1 MQELYLEDYDVNLQF
16 PDEMSED
23 RIMEIIQRD
32 YPEPDEKLVARFE
45 NPDTP
50 ASSLTREDFSRYKA
64 AKPEIGLSDLPSI
77 AVDAAVMTAS
87 RIIENLP
94 SAIATYANVFEP
106 GTSARTFME
115 GAARGM
121 YDTETL
127 VKMGNNYLRTKLA
140 SFGGTSENEMDE
152 EFRRFLGIKELQ
164 NVRGAIERGEQ
175 GAWNEYAEFA
185 GLDAAKIDLAKVD
198 QKAAEITGEFIDPTL
213 LIPAGKIGGAASRA
227 MARAASKPVRMA
239 GKGAGIAAE
248 FGRDVIERGKN
259 VVKGATEVVDEA
271 TGGLGNV
278 VVPGGVGAAVASGLV
293 GAGTAQTLG
302 AVVAAPTMLDVAGG
316 LLTGFGEAMA
326 HTPTRLGGL
335 GRLALHQP
343 DTIAGKMA
351 GRLKFL
357 DTPIEY
363 AGRAA
368 GGAAIGAGIG
378 GGIGLATGGLEGLA
392 AGIGS
397 GGVLGAAGGGLGRAV
412 EGLTGSAL
420 RNAQDADFGRWI
432 ESKSPEDRAR
442 LESLSREDRIA
453 RMDAEQ
459 ILLPVNAEVR
469 HVDPD
474 FVVDEAGNTLGT
486 AAGFYTTEGEKPIIY
501 LNTRADGRTMLHET
515 LHSLAKL
522 DGFDVLISNI
532 KNTAKRMYSQTELN
546 DFIRQ
551 YEEKLTREIPLTGE
565 QVKRFNG
572 SAEAKADYI
581 LEELAAEYFVNF
593 IKGKN
598 SDYIFSGNSFTDG
611 LRGMFARFTKGKLDR
626 VYDTFSSPIFQSRI
640 KQSRQ
645 LDGMMNDMVKARR
658 RAGREVEASF
668 DQPIKT
674 YSDADLSDDQ
684 AFEAMVGMG
693 IAKTDNRGRRV
704 MMGDAE
710 QKRVAKERAAAIDKV
725 LSESEGAAPK
735 QERVPKEEDIEV
747 DDKKAP
753 KGKKEKP
760 KKEEKPKQDRKRK
773 PGLTKQPNGDWEG
786 SSLSDEQYQALMD
799 SPDIPDTVKKALQ
812 ELQKI
817 ATGDQYA
824 NWTYAAATMKTKL
837 GKTRYRNL
845 PISNRDGLMYD
856 IIVSPRTGTISGRI
870 LDMSL
875 LETKARRLYR
885 ESGEMQKLFG
895 SEANM
900 FADLHTYINALTAG
914 EKRTAEVLGSQR
926 KSDFL
931 NKILSIRNVK
941 GNPEIPDVPLTAA
954 QRRKFEGGKDFPWRS
969 FRLDR
974 IVSMRQREGRPIM
987 SFSEAAYQRGQTHFM
1002 PDVDQYG
1009 YRMAHR
1015 APDGTYGEG
1024 SIDKMDTIYP
1034 DDIYSSNGARYYG
1047 NDDFESRKTIQLFRS
1062 LRGKPEAELTIYR
1075 AVPKGVSGV
1084 INPGD
1089 WVTPSRKYAELHAKY
1104 FDETGADILEK
1115 KVKAKEVYS
1124 EGNSIFEFGWN
1135 PKAPGDARFSPG
1147 TGRSKADQDYLKA
1160 AKAKDFG
1167 RLAGM
1172 VDDAANQ
1179 AGYNSPTLYH
1189 GSIDPSLNRLD
1200 PRSAVEVEGGVFMTT
1215 NEDVATPYSYER
1227 AYGDIISEEPLGKVY
1242 TVKAKLQNPLEYVPG
1257 MVRGTP
1263 KPNAKYIDAVEM
1275 GDAIRA
1281 AKQAGHDGLII
1292 RNIDDTI
1299 GMTGDMSDVYVA
1311 FNAEQIKSAD
1321 PITYNDDGS
1330 IIPLS
1335 ERFKDT
1341 TDDIRFSPEPD
1352 TIPEVRRQ
1360 MQEPI
1365 ESGTPANGVFTLTP
1379 DVIARFSPAVNDPGV
1394 NLDQLN
1400 GKKAFIMFADRM
1412 MVGEYVTRSG
1422 KVFNLRGGPD
1432 HPDLADNQ
1440 GKLAWAVEGGQV
1452 GARLDKAIRSTD
1464 GYGLVALQDELAL
1477 ASNKDYSEI
1486 MMEELRYD
1494 LKNNPAIKKDLK
1506 KLLGALSAEIQKT
1519 FKKNRLSK
1527 EARDKKKAQKQGKKF
1542 TAPKPKKWESIEIT
1556 SLKDLEG
1563 MFPTMPFEVRK
1574 LVWQKLASESYKN
1587 KYGGIFWKDVAAD
1600 MSAYKDKDGYRTG
1613 DIVKVI
1619 KFDKSGPTSIVD
1631 PQDMGLPVHPSYR
1644 YGVLG
1649 KSVSNIR
1656 GRLSMYDLLRAE
1668 LGDRVSKKGD
1678 VVPSTFR
1685 AVSMRSLTDPS
1696 LQPEIKPGA
1705 LDPRTYEKPVTQ
1717 KYGSSIGKARVEA
1730 MKEARKEANK
1740 FSPAGERMGALPTG
1754 EGPVLQRVD
1763 TPILTGP
1770 ASNVISTERIRQ
1782 EISEDKKALVF
1793 ENTAVDNGKMVGLRL
1808 DIPTYQ
1814 RTMDKGSPVF
1824 PISVHEKWAGK
1835 ASGKAGKI
1843 IGYTNIATVENPVFM
1858 INEKAAEKIKEGKP
1872 KTTIATV
1879 EGSYRKTTSIPDD
1892 IESWT
1897 QAAMN
1902 PRRHSYFY
1910 DRETGQPVV
1919 GGDVAISTGNTVF
1932 VKNPVFASADQF
1944 RFSPQRSLNN
1954 RGGAVYTTAEGHRAV
1969 QTSSR
1974 AGVRVYGPTGR
1985 RIGPVFGSVEEAER
1999 FLNK

>member
-64 AKPEIGLSDLPSI
+64 AKPEIGLSDLPGI

-198 QKAAEITGEFIDPTL
+198 QRAAEITGEFIDPTL

-392 AGIGS
+392 AGVGS

-442 LESLSREDRIA
+442 LEGLSREDRIA

-501 LNTRADGRTMLHET
+501 LNTQADGRTMLHET

-598 SDYIFSGNSFTDG
+598 SDYIFSGNSFTEG

-760 KKEEKPKQDRKRK
+760 KKEEKPKREEKPKQDRKRK

-1024 SIDKMDTIYP
+1024 SIDKMDTVYP

-1160 AKAKDFG
+1160 AKAKNYDKLNQMVKQAAADEGYTIGPVYHGTKRRFNQFRSPRDPNNLVYFSFDQQFSKEYARGFG
-1167 RLAGM
+1167 GHRNPEPDVAERIEKARAVSRQMFRDDINALVEKYGSEK
-1172 VDDAANQ
+1172 DIPDSESDAAFKRSHDYEKSQLDGMTASEALSRMGIRVVDAYLKADRVFDPRDGWGEFADIVSNHF
-1179 AGYNSPTLYH
+1179 GVS
-1189 GSIDPSLNRLD
+1189 SINELD
-1200 PRSAVEVEGGVFMTT
+1200 PRILKRLNEGNYMVW
-1215 NEDVATPYSYER
+1215 EPSR
-1227 AYGDIISEEPLGKVY
+1227 IIDEIFKNY
-1242 TVKAKLQNPLEYVPG
+1242 
-1257 MVRGTP
+1257 
-1263 KPNAKYIDAVEM
+1263 
-1275 GDAIRA
+1275 DAIRI
-1281 AKQAGHDGLII
+1281 QEDSGGPS
-1292 RNIDDTI
+1292 NTI
-1299 GMTGDMSDVYVA
+1299 AVRDP
-1311 FNAEQIKSAD
+1311 ERIKSAD

-1365 ESGTPANGVFTLTP
+1365 ESGTPANGVLTLTP

-1422 KVFNLRGGPD
+1422 RVFNLRGGPD

-1440 GKLAWAVEGGQV
+1440 GKLAWAVEGGPV

-1717 KYGSSIGKARVEA
+1717 KYGSSIGKARVQE
-1730 MKEARKEANK
+1730 MKTAREEANK
-1740 FSPAGERMGALPTG
+1740 
-1754 EGPVLQRVD
+1754 
-1763 TPILTGP
+1763 
-1770 ASNVISTERIRQ
+1770 
-1782 EISEDKKALVF
+1782 
-1793 ENTAVDNGKMVGLRL
+1793 
-1808 DIPTYQ
+1808 
-1814 RTMDKGSPVF
+1814 
-1824 PISVHEKWAGK
+1824 
-1835 ASGKAGKI
+1835 
-1843 IGYTNIATVENPVFM
+1843 
-1858 INEKAAEKIKEGKP
+1858 
-1872 KTTIATV
+1872 
-1879 EGSYRKTTSIPDD
+1879 
-1892 IESWT
+1892 
-1897 QAAMN
+1897 
-1902 PRRHSYFY
+1902 
-1910 DRETGQPVV
+1910 
-1919 GGDVAISTGNTVF
+1919 
-1932 VKNPVFASADQF
+1932 
-1944 RFSPQRSLNN
+1944 FSPQRSLNN

>member
-16 PDEMSED
+16 PDQMSED

-64 AKPEIGLSDLPSI
+64 AKPEIGLSDLPGI

-198 QKAAEITGEFIDPTL
+198 QRAAEITGEFIDPTL

-227 MARAASKPVRMA
+227 MARVASKPVRMA
-239 GKGAGIAAE
+239 GRGAEIAAE
-248 FGRDVIERGKN
+248 YGREAIERGKN
-259 VVKGATEVVDEA
+259 VVRGATEVIDDA

-278 VVPGGVGAAVASGLV
+278 VVPGGVATAVASGIV

-302 AVVAAPTMLDVAGG
+302 AVVAAPSILDVSGG
-316 LLTGFGEAMA
+316 LLKGFGEAMA

-368 GGAAIGAGIG
+368 GGAAIGAGFG
-378 GGIGLATGGLEGLA
+378 GAIGLASGGLEGLA

-442 LESLSREDRIA
+442 LENLSREDRIA

-459 ILLPVNAEVR
+459 ILLPINAEVR

-501 LNTRADGRTMLHET
+501 LNTQADGRTMLHET

-598 SDYIFSGNSFTDG
+598 SDYIFSGNSFTEG

-747 DDKKAP
+747 DDKKTP

-760 KKEEKPKQDRKRK
+760 KKEEKPKREEKPKQDRKRK

-885 ESGEMQKLFG
+885 GSGEMQKLFG

-987 SFSEAAYQRGQTHFM
+987 SFSEAAYQRGQVHFQPSPDSVSISSTPYTPAINGGVTREPGIIRFIPAYHGTPHRFDEFSM
-1002 PDVDQYG
+1002 SKIGTGEGASAFGYGLYFTETKRVAEQYRENLTPDVIVNKEVMPPYYKVSGDPLGADVHVMIRNYFQSLNG
-1009 YRMAHR
+1009 
-1015 APDGTYGEG
+1015 G
-1024 SIDKMDTIYP
+1024 
-1034 DDIYSSNGARYYG
+1034 YSSKDRLDSMKLDIQRKLIDIENKRGSLGTALQELDEFFYRNGQAGKSDIEIPTGYLYEV
-1047 NDDFESRKTIQLFRS
+1047 DF
-1062 LRGKPEAELTIYR
+1062 
-1075 AVPKGVSGV
+1075 
-1084 INPGD
+1084 D
-1089 WVTPSRKYAELHAKY
+1089 
-1104 FDETGADILEK
+1104 
-1115 KVKAKEVYS
+1115 
-1124 EGNSIFEFGWN
+1124 
-1135 PKAPGDARFSPG
+1135 
-1147 TGRSKADQDYLKA
+1147 
-1160 AKAKDFG
+1160 
-1167 RLAGM
+1167 
-1172 VDDAANQ
+1172 VDDASLLRWDDNYDSQPDQVKEAIDRIGDSVGVTRENYTQILQENERLAEAASQLEGFDTPEQ
-1179 AGYNSPTLYH
+1179 AAFEEYF
-1189 GSIDPSLNRLD
+1189 
-1200 PRSAVEVEGGVFMTT
+1200 RSAKYKVARLFKEIHSTWFDGSPMRRNLTGEKIYAMLESGDLLTSDRQRNATNALKGFGVKGIKYK
-1215 NEDVATPYSYER
+1215 DGVSRKAR
-1227 AYGDIISEEPLGKVY
+1227 GDEQ
-1242 TVKAKLQNPLEYVPG
+1242 TAFN
-1257 MVRGTP
+1257 
-1263 KPNAKYIDAVEM
+1263 
-1275 GDAIRA
+1275 
-1281 AKQAGHDGLII
+1281 
-1292 RNIDDTI
+1292 
-1299 GMTGDMSDVYVA
+1299 YVA
-1311 FNAEQIKSAD
+1311 F
-1321 PITYNDDGS
+1321 DGS
-1330 IIPLS
+1330 DIKIKYRNGFEVDMAAKKEPVV
-1335 ERFKDT
+1335 DT
-1341 TDDIRFSPEPD
+1341 PEYQFSPEPD

-1365 ESGTPANGVFTLTP
+1365 ESGTPMNGVFTLTP
-1379 DVIARFSPAVNDPGV
+1379 DVIARFSPSTNDPGV
-1394 NLDQLN
+1394 NLEQLN
-1400 GKKAFIMFADRM
+1400 GKKVFFMFADRM
-1412 MVGEYVTRSG
+1412 LVGDYVTRSG
-1422 KVFNLRGGPD
+1422 KVFKLRGGPD

-1440 GKLAWAVEGGQV
+1440 GKIAWAVEGGPI
-1452 GARLDKAIRSTD
+1452 ASRLDKAIRMTD
-1464 GYGLVALQDELAL
+1464 GIGIVVLQDELAV

-1494 LKNNPAIKKDLK
+1494 LQNNPAIKKDLK
-1506 KLLGALSAEIQKT
+1506 KLLGDLSEAIQKT
-1519 FKKNRLSK
+1519 FKTNRLSK
-1527 EARDKKKAQKQGKKF
+1527 EARDKKEAQKTGKKF
-1542 TAPKPKKWESIEIT
+1542 TAPKPKKWESIEIA
-1556 SLKDLEG
+1556 SLKDLEDV
-1563 MFPTMPFEVRK
+1563 FPTMPFEVRK
-1574 LVWQKLASESYKN
+1574 IMWQKFASKKYKN
-1587 KYGGIFWKDVAAD
+1587 KYGGIFWQDVAQNI
-1600 MSAYKDKDGYRTG
+1600 SAYRDKDGYRTG

-1619 KFDKSGPTSIVD
+1619 QFDKSSPTSIVD
-1631 PQDMGLPVHPSYR
+1631 PKDMGLPVHPSYR

-1649 KSVSNIR
+1649 KSISNIR
-1656 GRLSMYDLLRAE
+1656 GRLSVFDLLRKQLE
-1668 LGDRVSKKGD
+1668 NPVDPVTGEPKIHQRVTREGD
-1678 VVPSTFR
+1678 VGKAAFR
-1685 AVSMRSLTDPS
+1685 ALSMRSLTAPE
-1696 LQPEIKPGA
+1696 LQPTITPGI
-1705 LDPRTYEKPVTQ
+1705 LDPRTHKKPVKQ
-1717 KYGSSIGKARVEA
+1717 KYDSSMGAARVEA
-1730 MKEARKEANK
+1730 MKKAREEANK
-1740 FSPAGERMGALPTG
+1740 
-1754 EGPVLQRVD
+1754 
-1763 TPILTGP
+1763 
-1770 ASNVISTERIRQ
+1770 
-1782 EISEDKKALVF
+1782 
-1793 ENTAVDNGKMVGLRL
+1793 
-1808 DIPTYQ
+1808 
-1814 RTMDKGSPVF
+1814 
-1824 PISVHEKWAGK
+1824 
-1835 ASGKAGKI
+1835 
-1843 IGYTNIATVENPVFM
+1843 
-1858 INEKAAEKIKEGKP
+1858 
-1872 KTTIATV
+1872 
-1879 EGSYRKTTSIPDD
+1879 
-1892 IESWT
+1892 
-1897 QAAMN
+1897 
-1902 PRRHSYFY
+1902 
-1910 DRETGQPVV
+1910 
-1919 GGDVAISTGNTVF
+1919 
-1932 VKNPVFASADQF
+1932 
-1944 RFSPQRSLNN
+1944 FSPQRSLNN

-1999 FLNK
+1999 FLNR